1 MQYNN
6 NRRNGGYNNNGH
18 GNNNGGGNIGMMIQR
33 CHKWRQNRKKYLDM
47 ARGAFDKIERERL
60 FQMAEHYGRMISDEQ
75 GKIDL
80 SRGDSK
86 ELESLRKEIA
96 GDANGQ
102 DENAGD
108 DQAFP
113 DFISG
118 AAING

>member
-6 NRRNGGYNNNGH
+6 RRNNGYSNNNG
-18 GNNNGGGNIGMMIQR
+18 GGGNIGMMIQR
-33 CHKWRQNRKKYLDM
+33 CHKWRMNRKKYLDL
-47 ARGAFDKIERERL
+47 ARTTIDKIERERL
-60 FQMAEHYGRMISDEQ
+60 FQMAEHYGRMINDEQ

-96 GDANGQ
+96 TESADA
-102 DENAGD
+102 ESAPD
-108 DQAFP
+108 DNVFP